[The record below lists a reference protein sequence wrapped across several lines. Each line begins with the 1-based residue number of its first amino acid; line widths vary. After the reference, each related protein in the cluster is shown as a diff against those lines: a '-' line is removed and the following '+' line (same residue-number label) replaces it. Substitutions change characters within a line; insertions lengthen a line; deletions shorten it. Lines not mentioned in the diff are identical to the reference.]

1 MATRERTLVVAAGNP
16 MIKRTATG
24 GEAMYRR
31 LIASCKRHPWCA
43 LSVIG
48 AVLLLI
54 LSGVYVWYSI
64 NTWGNL
70 ASDAQSERKIIRSKL
85 MNIHSQDQPLE
96 SIRTLAESVHA
107 DTKHLC
113 DVSSL
118 VSWHRHSFDAAKV
131 AHKECVTHQ
140 RKIGAVGESLR
151 DITYRIDRE
160 LAFDAHVASHQ
171 GKLNK
176 TDASDYALHKK
187 TWQEFIDQTQKLK
200 VDSSLEAAKKAAI
213 SSSTFIV
220 TSYDQLI
227 AADKAE
233 KRAEFDAAAAD
244 VQKGFSMLGEIQ
256 NLSVESYAKL
266 VDTAQSTA
274 STL

>member
-1 MATRERTLVVAAGNP
+1 
-16 MIKRTATG
+16 MIERTATE

-31 LIASCKRHPWCA
+31 LIASCKRHPWRA

-48 AVLLLI
+48 AMLLLI
-54 LSGVYVWYSI
+54 LGGTYVWYSI

-70 ASDAQSERKIIRSKL
+70 VSDAQSERKIIRSKL
-85 MNIHSQDQPLE
+85 MNIHSQGQPLE
-96 SIRTLAESVHA
+96 SIKALAESVHA
-107 DTKHLC
+107 DAKHLC

-118 VSWHRHSFDAAKV
+118 VSWHQHSFNAAKV

-140 RKIGAVGESLR
+140 RKISAVGESLH

-160 LAFDAHVASHQ
+160 LAFDAHLALHQ

-176 TDASDYALHKK
+176 TEASDYALHKK
-187 TWQEFIDQTQKLK
+187 TWQKFIDQTQKLK
-200 VDSSLEAAKKAAI
+200 VDSSLEASKKAAI

-266 VDTAQSTA
+266 VDTAQNTA